1 MKRYLETLIAEKA
14 ASGSPHNIDQGFVV
28 DGPSGQNHM
37 TYQTVV
43 DAIAQTH
50 GDEQKAIRNVLV
62 LIDFRNGDVFTY
74 FRHLAQAL
82 AL

>member
-14 ASGSPHNIDQGFVV
+14 AADIDQGFTV

-37 TYQTVV
+37 TYQNVV
-43 DAIAQTH
+43 DAIVSAPRR
-50 GDEQKAIRNVLV
+50 EQDAIRRMLV
-62 LIDFRNGDVFTY
+62 RIDFNNGDVFAY
-74 FRHLAQAL
+74 FRHLAQAI